1 MCICDW
7 LTSIKLLWQENNW
20 THGGRG
26 RPCPVHPCSEPSQ
39 LHKNCHIHTTILHEF
54 ATIVDIAWTDG
65 QRFYIIN
72 NFLGTKIIVIFL
84 TNLFHINLFQYLVY
98 WSEVRSLPRPAQN
111 WLTHW
116 CCWDLTDMTSAA
128 ETIKTWDFFCT
139 LRNSVISSLWPPP
152 RPP

>member
-72 NFLGTKIIVIFL
+72 NFLGTKIIVISFDKSVSYQFVSIFGL
-84 TNLFHINLFQYLVY
+84 LVRGPIIA
-98 WSEVRSLPRPAQN
+98 SPRPK
-111 WLTHW
+111 LTHSLMLLRFDW
-116 CCWDLTDMTSAA
+116 YDLSGWYNQNLGLFLHSQ
-128 ETIKTWDFFCT
+128 ELCDFFT
-139 LRNSVISSLWPPP
+139 LTTS
-152 RPP
+152 